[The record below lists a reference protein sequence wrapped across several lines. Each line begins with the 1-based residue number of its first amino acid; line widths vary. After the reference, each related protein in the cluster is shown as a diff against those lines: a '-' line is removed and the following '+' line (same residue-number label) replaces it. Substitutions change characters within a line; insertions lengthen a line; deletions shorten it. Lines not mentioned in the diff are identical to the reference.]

1 MKHRISNL
9 VTWIL
14 GGGLL
19 LIFLTILET
28 KIAKLITQNEPEKF
42 DTLFILM
49 ALFTLLIYAIIVSVK
64 IVQFYNYSKKYKQ
77 EYLKKAKKE
86 LNSEFKTVLRN
97 GPVEISSE
105 QLECQA
111 KIDDNGKIIC
121 RIHVDCEIEMDSYED
136 FIDCFHFD
144 ED

>member
-1 MKHRISNL
+1 MKHRTSNL

-19 LIFLTILET
+19 LIFLKIPEVR
-28 KIAKLITQNEPEKF
+28 IAKLITQNEPEKF
-42 DTLFILM
+42 DTLFISM
-49 ALFTLLIYAIIVSVK
+49 ALFTLLIYVIIVSVK

-77 EYLKKAKKE
+77 EHLEKAKKE
-86 LNSEFKTVLRN
+86 LDSEFKTVLRN
-97 GPVEISSE
+97 GSIEFSSE

-121 RIHVDCEIEMDSYED
+121 KIYVDYEIELDSYED
-136 FIDCFHFD
+136 FIDRFHFD